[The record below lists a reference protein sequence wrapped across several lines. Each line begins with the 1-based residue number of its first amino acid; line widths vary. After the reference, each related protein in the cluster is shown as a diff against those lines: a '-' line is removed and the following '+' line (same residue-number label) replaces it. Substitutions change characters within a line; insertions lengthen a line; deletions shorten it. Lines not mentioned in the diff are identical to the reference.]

1 MEKNINNYF
10 MELIPDEGCVLTDWN
25 GKDILEYNS
34 YTIVCAPLNTDF
46 RVFKEISIE
55 DDERY
60 KAEYDKALQEK
71 ENTYL
76 QEEKEDKNGELG

>member
-10 MELIPDEGCVLTDWN
+10 MELIPDEGCVLTDWD
-25 GKDILEYNS
+25 GKDILDYNS
-34 YTIVCAPLNTDF
+34 YKIVCAPLNTDF
-46 RVFKEISIE
+46 RVFRDISIE

-60 KAEYDKALQEK
+60 KAEYDKALQAK

-76 QEEKEDKNGELG
+76 QEEKEDKK